1 MGSSSYRTRS
11 FVTVPAFEELVMNW
25 EVRNFRKILDGS
37 NLTDASLVQEVSME
51 FEAGHSVNMKKN

>member
-1 MGSSSYRTRS
+1 
-11 FVTVPAFEELVMNW
+11 MNW

-37 NLTDASLVQEVSME
+37 NRTDASLVQEVSME

>member
-1 MGSSSYRTRS
+1 MGSSSYRTKG

-37 NLTDASLVQEVSME
+37 DRTGSRLVQEVSME
-51 FEAGHSVNMKKN
+51 FEAGHSVNMK